1 MANKKISFQRRV
13 PAPDGIHE
21 DGAIVI
27 NEWRPKGGWLKHYR
41 DKSGDIKDKLLVCA
55 IFALYLAVST
65 LDYYCG

>member
-41 DKSGDIKDKLLVCA
+41 DKSCDIKDKLLVCA

-65 LDYYCG
+65 LDYYWG

>member
-27 NEWRPKGGWLKHYR
+27 NEWRPKCGWLKHYR

-65 LDYYCG
+65 LDYYWG

>member
-21 DGAIVI
+21 DGSIVI

-65 LDYYCG
+65 LDYYWG

>member
-1 MANKKISFQRRV
+1 MN
-13 PAPDGIHE
+13 E
-21 DGAIVI
+21 DRDIVI

-65 LDYYCG
+65 LDYYWG

>member
-65 LDYYCG
+65 LDYYWG